1 MPTALQLMPEG
12 RSSNFFGTYFFGKAQ
27 GGLPRSGTLEG
38 TADLRWGHFKQQ
50 SHQQK
55 ARK

>member
-1 MPTALQLMPEG
+1 MPEG

-27 GGLPRSGTLEG
+27 GGLPRLGTLEG